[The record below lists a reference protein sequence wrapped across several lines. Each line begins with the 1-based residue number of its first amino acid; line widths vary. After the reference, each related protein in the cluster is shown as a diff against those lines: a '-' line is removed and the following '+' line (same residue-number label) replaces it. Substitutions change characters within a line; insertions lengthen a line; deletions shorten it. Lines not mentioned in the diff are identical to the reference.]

1 MSRLFITRP
10 IATSLLAIALCL
22 GGLLGYR
29 ALPVAALPQ
38 VDFPDFSRIGCPS
51 LPKYNFLE
59 LGKTLTFRRLFRGGA
74 RTMFL
79 ATFVIG
85 VSIGASIGFLTYATC
100 SLIER
105 TQPKTRLIG
114 REAA

>member
-1 MSRLFITRP
+1 VIMSRLFITRP

-59 LGKTLTFRRLFRGGA
+59 LGKTLTFRVFLEGGRA
-74 RTMFL
+74 P
-79 ATFVIG
+79 
-85 VSIGASIGFLTYATC
+85 C
-100 SLIER
+100 SSQHL
-105 TQPKTRLIG
+105 
-114 REAA
+114 

>member
-51 LPKYNFLE
+51 LPNVGMQMLQQPASS
-59 LGKTLTFRRLFRGGA
+59 GA
-74 RTMFL
+74 PQR
-79 ATFVIG
+79 A
-85 VSIGASIGFLTYATC
+85 
-100 SLIER
+100 
-105 TQPKTRLIG
+105 
-114 REAA
+114 

>member
-1 MSRLFITRP
+1 MSRLFITQP

-59 LGKTLTFRRLFRGGA
+59 LGKTLTFRRLFRGGGA
-74 RTMFL
+74 HHVPRNICDWSLHRRLYWFL
-79 ATFVIG
+79 NVRDVFLNRAD
-85 VSIGASIGFLTYATC
+85 SAENASDWA
-100 SLIER
+100 
-105 TQPKTRLIG
+105 
-114 REAA
+114 

>member
-59 LGKTLTFRRLFRGGA
+59 LGKTLVQASESSDSTAWPPFERNGSDRLP
-74 RTMFL
+74 
-79 ATFVIG
+79 
-85 VSIGASIGFLTYATC
+85 S
-100 SLIER
+100 
-105 TQPKTRLIG
+105 
-114 REAA
+114 